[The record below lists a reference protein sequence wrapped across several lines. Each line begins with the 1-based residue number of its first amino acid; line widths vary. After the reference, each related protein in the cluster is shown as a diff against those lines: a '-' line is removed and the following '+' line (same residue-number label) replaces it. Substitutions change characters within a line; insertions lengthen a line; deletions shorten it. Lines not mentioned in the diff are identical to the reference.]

1 MLLES
6 IESLLKS
13 KIGLN
18 AASLGPHAIESAV
31 KARLAARG
39 LSGLADYAAAL
50 ESEPAELLRLIEEV
64 VVPETWFFREPEAM
78 RLVAAR
84 ARTALA
90 DPGRIFRVLSVPCA
104 TGEEPYSVAMALL
117 DSGIAPGRFWID
129 AIDVSERALE
139 LARRGVYGANSFR
152 GKELGFRERHFRAAG
167 ERYQLDERV
176 KPGVRFQSG
185 NLVNPLLL
193 EAEKPYDAIFCRNVL
208 IYLHA
213 AARKT
218 ALASLERL
226 LAPDGVLLAGHAEAL
241 EGMTTAFQRA
251 GRGAAFAYVKHA
263 PAAPKLASRRPP
275 PRAAITAP
283 VRAAPAPARDR
294 IEPPAPAPASVSIEN
309 AIRLADR
316 GELRAA
322 AEHCERQIDS
332 AGPSARAF
340 YVLGVIRRAEGDLVA
355 AEQCFSKALY
365 LEPSHSEALLHLA
378 LIHESRGETAS
389 AQRLRRRAERAARS
403 GGAA

>member
-6 IESLLKS
+6 FESLLKTR
-13 KIGLN
+13 IGLN
-18 AASLGPHAIESAV
+18 AASLGPHAIELAV
-31 KARLAARG
+31 KARMAARG
-39 LSGLADYAAAL
+39 LRGLADYAAAL
-50 ESEPAELLRLIEEV
+50 ESDPGELGRLIEEV

-84 ARTALA
+84 ARSALV
-90 DPGRIFRVLSVPCA
+90 DPARIFRVLSMPCA

-117 DSGIAPGRFWID
+117 DAGIAPGRFWID
-129 AIDVSERALE
+129 ALDVSERLLE
-139 LARRGVYGANSFR
+139 LARRGLYGANSFR
-152 GKELGFRERHFRAAG
+152 GKELAFRERYFRATG
-167 ERYQLDERV
+167 DRYQLDEKV
-176 KPGVRFQSG
+176 KQAVRFLSG
-185 NLVNPLLL
+185 NLVNPQLL
-193 EAEKPYDAIFCRNVL
+193 EGEKAYDAIFCRNVL

-213 AARKT
+213 GARKT

-226 LAPDGVLLAGHAEAL
+226 LVPGGVLLAGHAEAL

-263 PAAPKLASRRPP
+263 PAAAKLPSRHPP
-275 PRAAITAP
+275 PPAVNTAR
-283 VRAAPAPARDR
+283 VRAASAPARDHN
-294 IEPPAPAPASVSIEN
+294 EAPPTVAVSIET
-309 AIRLADR
+309 AIKLADR

-340 YVLGVIRRAEGDLVA
+340 CVLGVIRRAEGDLVA